1 MMTIYPAVS
10 RYSADHGW
18 LQSNFSFSFA
28 DYYDPSNLQF
38 GPLRVFNDDTVQ
50 PGKGFGMHPHR
61 EMEIVTVVL
70 KGSLKH
76 EDSTGTAEVLSYG
89 EVQRMSAG
97 TGILHS
103 EMNASDREEVKF
115 LQLWFLPNAKGLEPS
130 YEQQAYD
137 PSKLVN
143 RLHPIISGHPDKEEG
158 VMHIHQDMT
167 LYLSNLEAEQELTFE
182 QPAGRRIYLFVIE
195 GELQVNGETLGA
207 RDAARITDVTQAHLS
222 SKSGAHFMLIDLP

>member
-1 MMTIYPAVS
+1 MITIYPAAS

-28 DYYDPSNLQF
+28 DYYDPANLQF

-70 KGSLKH
+70 QGSLKH
-76 EDSTGTAEVLSYG
+76 EDSTGNAEVLSYG

-103 EMNASDREEVKF
+103 EMNASSSEEVKF
-115 LQLWFLPNAKGLEPS
+115 LQLWFLPDVKGLVPS
-130 YEQQAYD
+130 YEQKAYD

-143 RLHPIISGHPDKEEG
+143 RLHPVVSGRPDKGEG
-158 VMHIHQDMT
+158 VLHIHQDMT
-167 LYLSNLEAEQELTFE
+167 LYLSRIEEEQELTFE
-182 QPAGRRIYLFVIE
+182 QSAGRRMYLFVIE
-195 GELQVNGETLGA
+195 GELQVNEEKLGT
-207 RDAARITDVTQAHLS
+207 RDAARMTEVTEAKLS
-222 SKSGAHFMLIDLP
+222 SASGAHFMLIDLP